1 MLEGFPYSS
10 YPTGWFQFAWSAEI
24 APGEVKPLHY
34 FGRELVCYRGEAGD
48 LNLLDAFCLHMG
60 AHLGHGGTV
69 EGDDIRCPFHGWR
82 WGSSGANCEIPYS
95 SRLRFNLRLQ
105 SYPVEEVD
113 GLALMWFSPSG
124 AEPTWKPPLIEAHAT
139 LGDFFDIYPHC
150 TRSDRV
156 KVLPQLIVEN
166 TVDFP
171 HLKWVH
177 RWDEGE
183 PELVDYEV
191 VGHRFTATMR
201 GDLKTPTGLAKMETT
216 MNNYGVG
223 LSVAPMTGLRP
234 MIQAISA
241 IPIDE
246 DYSQVRMTMFVS
258 APAGV
263 DKRVPDGL
271 AQGIVRGQAREA
283 LEYHAT
289 SGDRHIWENMRYVAR
304 PPLTGEEM
312 APTKAIRKWASQFY
326 EDAGNGRN
334 TP

>member
-1 MLEGFPYSS
+1 MLEGFPHKS

-24 APGEVKPLHY
+24 APGDVKPLRY
-34 FGRELVCYRGEAGD
+34 FGRNLVCYRGEGGD
-48 LNLLDAFCLHMG
+48 LHVLDAYCLHMG

-82 WGSSGANCEIPYS
+82 WEGSGVNCEIPYG
-95 SRLRFNLRLQ
+95 SRPRMKLRIQ

-124 AEPTWKPPLIEAHAT
+124 VAPTWRPPLIQAQET
-139 LGDFFDIYPHC
+139 LGDYFDIYPKC
-150 TRSDRV
+150 TRSDRM
-156 KVLPQLIVEN
+156 KVVPQLITEN

-183 PELVDYEV
+183 PELLDFEA
-191 VGHRFTATMR
+191 VGPRFTSTMR
-201 GDLKTPTGLAKMETT
+201 GELATPNRLAKMETT

-223 LSVAPMTGLRP
+223 LSVAPMTGLRH

-241 IPIDE
+241 IPIDT
-246 DYSQVRMTMFVS
+246 DYSEVRMTMFVS
-258 APAGV
+258 APPGS
-263 DKRVPDGL
+263 DKSEPDSL
-271 AQGIVRGQAREA
+271 AKGIVRGQAREA
-283 LEYHAT
+283 LEYHKN
-289 SGDRHIWENMRYVAR
+289 SGDRHIWENMRYVAS
-304 PPLTGEEM
+304 PPLVSEER
-312 APTKAIRKWASQFY
+312 APTQALRKWAAQFY
-326 EDAGNGRN
+326 EDDVSGVK

>member
-1 MLEGFPYSS
+1 MLEGFPHAS

-24 APGEVKPLHY
+24 ASGEVKPLHY
-34 FGRELVCYRGEAGD
+34 FGRELVCYRGDGGD
-48 LNLLDAFCLHMG
+48 LHVVDAYCLHMG

-69 EGDDIRCPFHGWR
+69 EQDGIRCPFHGWR
-82 WGSSGANCEIPYS
+82 WDGTGANCEIPYS
-95 SRLRFNLRLQ
+95 SRERFNLRLP

-124 AEPTWKPPLIEAHAT
+124 AQPTWKPPAIVAPQVVD
-139 LGDFFDIYPHC
+139 DFFDVYPHC
-150 TRSDRV
+150 TRSDRM
-156 KVLPQLIVEN
+156 KVVPQLIVEN

-183 PELVDYEV
+183 PELADYEAA
-191 VGHRFTATMR
+191 GHRFTATMR
-201 GDLKTPTGLAKMETT
+201 GTLKTPGGTAKMETT

-241 IPIDE
+241 IPVDE
-246 DYSQVRMTMFVS
+246 DNSDVRMTMFVT
-258 APAGV
+258 APAGA
-263 DKRVPDGL
+263 DRSVPDSL

-283 LEYHAT
+283 LEYNAK
-289 SGDRHIWENMRYVAR
+289 SGDRHIWEHMRYVAR
-304 PPLTGEEM
+304 PPLAGEEFG
-312 APTKAIRKWASQFY
+312 PTKAMRKWAAQFY
-326 EDAGNGRN
+326 EDDSTGVD
-334 TP
+334 